1 MYRRLDD
8 SMGVAG
14 QLMPDE
20 LQAIADAGYRTV
32 INNRPDG
39 EEAGQPSTEEMAL
52 AAKAAGL
59 DYHAIPMG
67 QASMTETM
75 IDATVKVLR
84 RADGPVLAFCRSGT
98 RSTLLWAV
106 ARARLGD
113 APATLFERAGG
124 AGYDLTPV
132 RSLLTPE

>member
-8 SMGVAG
+8 TMGVAG
-14 QLMPDE
+14 QLLPAE
-20 LQAIADAGYRTV
+20 VQAIADAGYRTLV
-32 INNRPDG
+32 NNRPDG
-39 EEAGQPSTEEMAL
+39 EEYGQPTTEEMAE

-67 QASMTETM
+67 QAGMTDAM
-75 IDATVKVLR
+75 IDATAKVLR
-84 RADGPVLAFCRSGT
+84 KADGPVLAFCRSGT

-113 APATLFERAGG
+113 EPASLFARAGG

-132 RSLLTPE
+132 RGLLTKA

>member
-8 SMGVAG
+8 MTSVAG
-14 QLMPDE
+14 QLLPE
-20 LQAIADAGYRTV
+20 QLQAIADAGYRTV

-39 EEAGQPSTEEMAL
+39 EEAGQPTTEEMAR
-52 AAKAAGL
+52 AAKAADL
-59 DYHAIPMG
+59 SYHAIPMG
-67 QASMTETM
+67 QAGMTDAM
-75 IDATVKVLR
+75 IDHMTTVLR
-84 RADGPVLAFCRSGT
+84 KADGPVLAFCRSGT

-113 APATLFERAGG
+113 EPASLFAKAGG

-132 RSLLTPE
+132 RSLLTKV